1 MKTLIIITT
10 LLLVGCVDKTD
21 QQLISESN
29 QAVNERISAMNFK
42 TCADIVANKQLF
54 TTQSLNEMCGYVI
67 NKDKPVYFNKSSVVS
82 KEGESYVC
90 STGNG
95 ISYTGEVVTFRS
107 AYKDG
112 DKAPTVV
119 IDMPDSMVPKSVMIV
134 REVQTDIINT
144 HCN

>member
-1 MKTLIIITT
+1 MKNIIIITT
-10 LLLVGCVDKTD
+10 ILLAGCVDKTD

-29 QAVNERISAMNFK
+29 QAVNERISVMNFK

-82 KEGESYVC
+82 KEGEYYVC

-95 ISYTGEVVTFRS
+95 VSYTGEVVTFRA

-112 DKAPTVV
+112 DKTPTVV

-134 REVQTDIINT
+134 REVQTDIIKT

>member
-10 LLLVGCVDKTD
+10 LLLAGCVDKTD

-29 QAVNERISAMNFK
+29 QAVSERISAMKFK

-82 KEGESYVC
+82 KDGESYVC

-95 ISYTGEVVTFRS
+95 VSYTGEVVTFRA

>member
-67 NKDKPVYFNKSSVVS
+67 NKEKPVYFNKSSVVS

-95 ISYTGEVVTFRS
+95 VSYTGEVVTFRS

-112 DKAPTVV
+112 DKTPTVV